1 MELRSR
7 FAAVIMAGT
16 FMAAVAFPGGVGA
29 QEAPEPS
36 LTPDFVAQTIMA
48 GGSVDVAKS
57 AQTPVLP
64 AVLDVYLL
72 ADSTGSMG
80 EYLDAVHLS
89 SEEMLADITA
99 ESPGAQFGVGQY
111 QDFTAE
117 GPCDLT
123 FDNQTP
129 ITADV
134 TVVGDAIN
142 AWTPDGGCDT
152 PESQLYA
159 LDQLADSANPGGFR
173 AGASKT
179 IVIFGD
185 APAHDPVC
193 ADLTGLDYDITE
205 ASVTAKLQAAG
216 INLIVVSIDG
226 GMDADPLDDATDYQ
240 PTCPTPGGTAGQG
253 SRMAAA
259 TGGTYTTI
267 NAADELV
274 PAVLAAVRSVTVEV
288 SLRSDCPEPLRV
300 SFTPQSR
307 TVTSG
312 SIVEFTETFT
322 AAADAAS
329 MVVECTTLLIIN
341 GEPVPGV
348 LETNQ
353 ITIEP
358 QAPTYTG

>member
-1 MELRSR
+1 MEFRSR
-7 FAAVIMAGT
+7 FAATMLAGT
-16 FMAAVAFPGGVGA
+16 FISAIAFSGGVGA
-29 QEAPEPS
+29 QTAPESS
-36 LTPDFVAQTIMA
+36 LTPDFVAQTVMA
-48 GGSVDVAKS
+48 GASVGIAKI

-64 AVLDVYLL
+64 AALDVYLL

-89 SEEMLADITA
+89 SEEMLAEITA
-99 ESPGAQFGVGQY
+99 ESAGAQFGVGQY
-111 QDFTAE
+111 QDFTSE

-123 FDNQTP
+123 FQNQAP
-129 ITADV
+129 ITADAV
-134 TVVGDAIN
+134 AVAAAID

-152 PESQLYA
+152 PEGQLYA
-159 LDQLADSANPGGFR
+159 LDRLADSSNPGGFR

-193 ADLTGLDYDITE
+193 ADLTGLDADITE
-205 ASVTAKLQAAG
+205 ASVTAKLQSVG

-226 GMDADPLDDATDYQ
+226 GMDDDPTDGASDYQ

-267 NAADELV
+267 NDAAELV

-288 SLRSDCPEPLRV
+288 SLRSDCPEPLSV
-300 SFTPQSR
+300 TFTPGVA

-312 SIVEFTETFT
+312 SSVEFIETFT
-322 AAADAAS
+322 AAADAPS
-329 MVVECTTLLIIN
+329 MVIECNTYLLIN
-341 GEPVPGV
+341 GEAVAGV
-348 LETNQ
+348 IEVNE

-358 QAPTYTG
+358 QAPTFTG